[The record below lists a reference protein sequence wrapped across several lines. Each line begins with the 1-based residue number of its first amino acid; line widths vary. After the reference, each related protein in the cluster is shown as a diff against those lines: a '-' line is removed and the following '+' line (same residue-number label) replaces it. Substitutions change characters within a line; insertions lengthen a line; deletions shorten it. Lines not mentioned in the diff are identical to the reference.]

1 MNQLQSPFINWTAVS
16 GDREA
21 GFTEQKALIIAQGAG
36 TATAGQLVKEVSEAE
51 LATLFGEN
59 SMATMAVKRFR
70 EHNKITDVS
79 VIPLA
84 LQGAGTKAQG
94 GIKFTG
100 TADDTKDIIVRVA
113 DDEFKV
119 NLSVKKGDTATQIA
133 SKLHTVIEASNIPVT
148 ATIDSGDDT
157 LVVLDF
163 DIEGAIGNGLVST
176 QDERIAGISVTN
188 IEFTGGT
195 GVYAT
200 DGVLDGI
207 ADRYQTIIFD
217 EAMMYEDVEAYMES
231 KFNTTNAVQGGVGI
245 TFRNGT
251 QAEVGAF
258 AESKNAKTMVV
269 FGNINE
275 MKYNLIPLLAGVE
288 FGAKRSLRLTDGAV
302 IENLVLDAEEVYG
315 GIEKSSLPYHNTPMS
330 YKEPKTTISKG
341 ELENLNSKGVS
352 LIVPNQHGSVLGSVV
367 TTYKHDNAGQLD
379 SNFKY
384 LNAVDTAMAVQEY
397 LYNQSKKEFGQTRAT
412 KGSLVAGVSMTNE
425 ILVKGFIVSQYEAM
439 VEKAL
444 VQGGKEAMD
453 YFKKELQV
461 ELDISTGVYKV
472 YAPTAIVAQFR
483 GLNGTVAIGYNFK
496 G

>member
-1 MNQLQSPFINWTAVS
+1 MDLQSPFINWTAIS

-21 GFTEQKALIIAQGAG
+21 GFTEQKVLIIGQGAG
-36 TATAGQLVKEVSEAE
+36 TAVAGEIVKDVTVAEAG
-51 LATLFGEN
+51 TLFGEN
-59 SMATMAVKRFR
+59 SMVTMAVNRFR
-70 EHNKITDVS
+70 DYNKVVDIS
-79 VIPLA
+79 VIPLH
-84 LQGAGTKAQG
+84 LLDAGTKAEG

-100 TADDTKDIIVRVA
+100 TAEETKDIIVRVA
-113 DDEFKV
+113 DDAFKV
-119 NLSVKKGDTATQIA
+119 NLSVAKGDTATQIA
-133 SKLHTVIEASNIPVT
+133 LKMHTAIEASNIPVT
-148 ATIDSGDDT
+148 STVDGTDNT
-157 LVVLDF
+157 LVVLSF
-163 DIEGAIGNGLVST
+163 DIEGAIGNGLVTT
-176 QDERIAGISVTN
+176 QDDRLAGVAVSN

-195 GVYAT
+195 GAYAT
-200 DGVLDGI
+200 EGILDGI

-217 EAMMYEDVEAYMES
+217 EAMMYEDVEAYVES

-251 QAEVGAF
+251 QAEVNTF
-258 AESKNAKTMVV
+258 TESKNAKTMVI
-269 FGNINE
+269 FGNVNE
-275 MKYNLIPLLAGVE
+275 MKYNLMPLLAGAE
-288 FGAKRSLRLTDGAV
+288 LGAKRSLRLTDGAV
-302 IENLVLDAEEVYG
+302 LGDLVLDAEEVYG

-330 YKEPKTTISKG
+330 YNAPRATITHG
-341 ELENLNSKGVS
+341 ELENLNGNGVS
-352 LIVPNQHGSVLGSVV
+352 LIVPNGKGSVLGSVV

-444 VQGGKEAMD
+444 VQGGKVAMD
-453 YFKKELQV
+453 YFKKQLSV
-461 ELDISTGVYKV
+461 ELDIATGVYKV

-483 GLNGTVAIGYNFK
+483 GLNGIVAIGYNFK